1 MARTAAIILAAGM
14 GSRMKSSLA
23 KVLHPFLG
31 RPMLF
36 GPLDAALRA
45 GADEVVVV
53 VGHQADAVREAVTAS
68 FPGWPIQFALQAEQ
82 RGTGHAVACALPLVG
97 AATRL
102 LILYGDTPLL
112 SASTLGHLLHVHA
125 EGHHALTLSSF
136 MADDPSGYGRI
147 VRDAA
152 GHVTAIVEHRDAT
165 PAELAL
171 REVNAGP
178 CVADAATLRQ
188 ALADIAPH
196 NAQGELYLTDAAAW
210 AANHGKRVA
219 SHILKDPDEVRGVN
233 TRGQLA
239 ELEEVAL
246 TTLREAWMARGVSIR
261 NPSTVRI
268 DAAVEIGEDTVLGPQ
283 VQLLGRT
290 RVGRGC
296 ELGAGVVLTDC
307 ELGDG
312 VHVLPY
318 SVGDRA
324 RIASLATVGP
334 FAHLRPGTEL
344 GERTR
349 IGNFVEVKKSR
360 FGPGSKASHLAYIG
374 DAEVG
379 RDVNIGA
386 GTITCNYD
394 GVDKHQTVIE
404 DGVFIGSDTQL
415 VAPVRVG
422 RDAVIGAGTTVT
434 RDVPA
439 GSLAVSRTP
448 QSEVA
453 GYFER
458 RVRPRLAAKKGKPRD
473 EAPEAS
479 PAVGPV
485 TSPLSRRAERPESA
499 PPVSDDPSQ
508 APPPRKVTHS
518 AHRKQH

>member
-14 GSRMKSSLA
+14 GSRMRSSLT

-53 VGHQADAVREAVTAS
+53 VGHQADAVREAVMAA
-68 FPGWPIQFALQAEQ
+68 FPGQPIQFALQVEQ

-97 AATRL
+97 DATRL
-102 LILYGDTPLL
+102 LVLYGDTPLL
-112 SASTLGHLLHVHA
+112 SATTLGRLLH
-125 EGHHALTLSSF
+125 GHTEAHEALTLSSF

-152 GHVTAIVEHRDAT
+152 GAVSAIVEHRDAT
-165 PAELAL
+165 PAELAI

-178 CVADAATLRQ
+178 CVADAAALRA
-188 ALADIAPH
+188 ALAHIEPH

-210 AANHGKRVA
+210 LANRGARVA
-219 SHILKDPDEVRGVN
+219 STLLQDPDEVRGVN

-239 ELEEVAL
+239 ELEELAL

-261 NPSTVRI
+261 SPATVRL
-268 DAAVEIGEDTVLGPQ
+268 DVTVELGEDTVLGPQ
-283 VQLLGRT
+283 VQLLGKT
-290 RVGRGC
+290 RIGRGC
-296 ELGAGVVLTDC
+296 ELGAGVVLKDC

-318 SVGDRA
+318 SVGEGA
-324 RIASLATVGP
+324 RVASFASVGP

-349 IGNFVEVKKSR
+349 VGNFVEIKKSR
-360 FGPGSKASHLAYIG
+360 LGAGSKASHLAYIG

-394 GVDKHQTVIE
+394 GIDKHQTVIE

-422 RDAVIGAGTTVT
+422 RDAVVGAGTTVT

-439 GSLAVSRTP
+439 GSLALSRTP

-458 RVRPRLAAKKGKPRD
+458 RVKPRLAAKRPK
-473 EAPEAS
+473 AS
-479 PAVGPV
+479 ERSTPTAAGAV
-485 TSPLSRRAERPESA
+485 TSPLSRRAERPEAA
-499 PPVSDDPSQ
+499 PPATDDPSQ
-508 APPPRKVTHS
+508 ARPHSVTSKKTH
-518 AHRKQH
+518 